1 MNVYSNNEGILV
13 TWCARRMKEEGNK
26 RRIKEEGNKKE
37 VLGSPLLQQK
47 W

>member
-1 MNVYSNNEGILV
+1 MCSVVNEIKL
-13 TWCARRMKEEGNK
+13 EEGD
-26 RRIKEEGNKKE
+26 NKKK